1 MSGDWGME
9 DSMDWKVVLFDW
21 SVTLNATF
29 DELRKCALLDALY
42 IMGRN
47 RTT

>member
-21 SVTLNATF
+21 SVTLYATF
-29 DELRKCALLDALY
+29 DEL
-42 IMGRN
+42 
-47 RTT
+47 